1 MYISIYYQN
10 DRYKLSK
17 SYPSDSCYDIN
28 ARVPEGKTQITPG
41 KRSKIY
47 TGIKISLPP
56 GWEAIIRPRS
66 GIALRHGVTVLNSPG
81 TIDQNYTGE
90 LAILLIN
97 HGDKDFIIKDGDRI
111 AQISFNKIPKYKV
124 EQLLIINQQN
134 LTIKTNNN
142 TRGFNGFGTTG
153 IDNLLNKL
161 EKEILTQ

>member
-10 DRYKLSK
+10 DKYKLNK
-17 SYPSDSCYDIN
+17 AYPSDSCYDIN
-28 ARVPEGKTQITPG
+28 ARIPEGKTHITPG
-41 KRSKIY
+41 ERSKIY

-81 TIDQNYTGE
+81 TIDQNYTRE

-97 HGDKDFIIKDGDRI
+97 HGDKDFVIKDGDRI
-111 AQISFNKIPKYKV
+111 AQISFNKIPKYKI
-124 EQLLIINQQN
+124 EQLLTINQQN
-134 LTIKTNNN
+134 FTIKTNNN
-142 TRGFNGFGTTG
+142 TRASNGFGSTG